1 MRSLLDPRNEELTEA
16 AKERKR
22 MQFAS
27 IMASARHSIVQEVQA
42 GMGWHQT
49 LSIVQPYMSTRT
61 QLQPPEVPGTED
73 FDALDANSDGVIDRT
88 EFEQQQQQQQQQ
100 QRARRSQAERGAADY
115 VASPAQSYAALF
127 IQRAV
132 RKLAGPDR
140 PHHRP
145 EQGWLDPTP
154 LTEWLRRQ
162 PNHRA
167 QGWLAENTVRRPLRP
182 FWRPL

>member
-100 QRARRSQAERGAADY
+100 RARRSQAERGAADY